1 MFSGDNRSLQ
11 HLIRKCKVTIF
22 LLVSDK
28 KSKVS
33 KKIGLIPFA
42 GVCHFWLFWSLE
54 TKKITMGKSNHFFG
68 QPLYGQ
74 LIKLIDKEK
83 VLDLSRSKGGER
95 YIAML

>member
-1 MFSGDNRSLQ
+1 
-11 HLIRKCKVTIF
+11 
-22 LLVSDK
+22 
-28 KSKVS
+28 
-33 KKIGLIPFA
+33 
-42 GVCHFWLFWSLE
+42 
-54 TKKITMGKSNHFFG
+54 MGKSNHFFG